1 MKLKPVSS
9 LHSATTGELLA
20 MCKLVQMV
28 SNAHEYDTITPDKWE
43 EYVKTSLGLEKE
55 GANALCNNSRRLANR
70 ILANYA
76 AD

>member
-9 LHSATTGELLA
+9 LHSVTTGELLA

-28 SNAHEYDTITPDKWE
+28 SNAHEFEVINTVLWE

-55 GANALCNNSRRLANR
+55 GADALCNRSRQLSNR
-70 ILANYA
+70 ILAKYA
-76 AD
+76 TD